1 MTFTLRY
8 TINGGRFRKAFKDPR
23 AALFRAAYLRSEGI
37 NVTINGHPTRDMMA
51 IVAVTNYART
61 LAAA

>member
-1 MTFTLRY
+1 MTFTLR
-8 TINGGRFRKAFKDPR
+8 
-23 AALFRAAYLRSEGI
+23 YLRSEGI